1 MHTLRLVGDLH
12 GDPHAIN
19 QMKQSVDRY
28 DLTIQIG
35 DFGAG
40 FGAESYLTN
49 ADPDKLKIMAGNH
62 DCYEE
67 LAKTPYNLGRFG
79 SFDFH
84 GKTVFFVC
92 GAWSIDRAFRVE
104 GLSWWPTEELSARE
118 VMDCMD
124 AYEAIAGDIDI
135 MITHDMPIN
144 VCAEILGS
152 WPIEN
157 TTNRLLYELWKIKEP
172 KEWYGGHWHRS
183 CEKTIG
189 STNFRVLNIN

>member
-84 GKTVFFVC
+84 GKTVFFVIN
-92 GAWSIDRAFRVE
+92 SKYL
-104 GLSWWPTEELSARE
+104 LS
-118 VMDCMD
+118 
-124 AYEAIAGDIDI
+124 G
-135 MITHDMPIN
+135 ITSSSN
-144 VCAEILGS
+144 S
-152 WPIEN
+152 
-157 TTNRLLYELWKIKEP
+157 
-172 KEWYGGHWHRS
+172 
-183 CEKTIG
+183 TI
-189 STNFRVLNIN
+189 SFSVQ